1 MEQGKL
7 FWLTIL
13 LWFVL
18 GQFGIHR
25 FYLGYKKSAI
35 TMLALTLVGWAT
47 IVIAVGFV
55 FLFAV
60 GIWLLVDLILILT
73 KKLKPADGTQYV

>member
-7 FWLTIL
+7 FWLTIVFWL
-13 LWFVL
+13 FL
-18 GQFGIHR
+18 GQFGGHR
-25 FYLGYKKSAI
+25 FYLGYKKSAF
-35 TMLALTLVGWAT
+35 TMLALTLIGWVT